1 MVRYLRDEFTQN
13 TGHTLLPAHAERLPA
28 LIVLNTQLENLF
40 RRIEFHSGT
49 AISLMDPSLE
59 M

>member
-1 MVRYLRDEFTQN
+1 MVRYLRDEFAQN
-13 TGHTLLPAHAERLPA
+13 TGHTLLHAHAEHLPA

-49 AISLMDPSLE
+49 AISLTDPSLE
-59 M
+59 I